1 MCTLTIIVFFNHLL
15 FSYSNCLFK
24 KLLVLFVSIY
34 LTPSNILSVQ
44 LPTRL
49 KYIMYQFQFQN
60 KWILLNF
67 QELWQIALCYKIG
80 KSWHFKSRV
89 VMSVIFKNTYTMKN
103 IDKSYHLRLAA
114 LLWEAVKLRSWVSG
128 TGGFPDDSVVKN
140 PPANAGDADSIP
152 ESGRSPGEGNGNPL
166 QYSCLGN
173 PMDRGV
179 WQAAVHGIRKES
191 DMTEHAHTQHAS
203 GVRVPSFRS
212 WLCSPEITYSLF
224 CASVS
229 SSIKR
234 R

>member
-60 KWILLNF
+60 KWILWNF

-140 PPANAGDADSIP
+140 LMQIQSLSQEDPLEREMATHSNILAWEIP
-152 ESGRSPGEGNGNPL
+152 WTEESGRLLSMG
-166 QYSCLGN
+166 
-173 PMDRGV
+173 R
-179 WQAAVHGIRKES
+179 HES
-191 DMTEHAHTQHAS
+191 D
-203 GVRVPSFRS
+203 
-212 WLCSPEITYSLF
+212 IT
-224 CASVS
+224 
-229 SSIKR
+229 
-234 R
+234 